1 MVARLSGLI
10 VLILGLLF
18 WTGQYLQFVQLHM
31 GFGVVLVL
39 ALWTLAFLAFRA
51 GVDRSIVAIAVAWG
65 LAVPILGGV
74 QLNLPPGGGYGIVR
88 VIHLLLGLGA
98 IGLAERLAARIKRKQ
113 TTAPR
118 S

>member
-31 GFGVVLVL
+31 GLGVVLVL

-51 GVDRSIVAIAVAWG
+51 GVDRATVAIAVAWG

-98 IGLAERLAARIKRKQ
+98 IGLAESLAARIKRKQ
-113 TTAPR
+113 AGAPR
-118 S
+118 I